1 MSSTSVIPVNTRAD
15 RKAFVRFPWDHYRD
29 DPNWVPPIIHNVQC
43 LVNYRHHPFYD
54 NAEVQTFLAK
64 RDGKVVG
71 RIAAIVDHNHNK
83 QHNEKRGMFGFYE
96 SIDDQSVS
104 DALFDAAKE
113 WFAAKDIAL
122 MRGPA
127 NPSQNYEWG
136 LLVDGFHS
144 PPTFMMTYN
153 KPFYGKLIEGY
164 GFEKAQDLFS
174 YRGKSDMLDELDP
187 KLLFVAEEA
196 RRRFNIDV
204 RRVDKRNFKKDVQLF
219 LKIYNSALVGQWG
232 FTPMSEGELKET
244 ATSLKFLMVYEMTSV
259 AEIDGRGVGV
269 VFGLL
274 DYNPLIKK
282 IDGKLF
288 PFGWLRLLMGRKK
301 LKALRLISTNVVPEY
316 QRWGLGLVLMNRMLP
331 EVLEWGVDEAE
342 FSWVL
347 ESNKLSRG
355 TLERGG
361 LKPDKT
367 FRIYDFQP

>member
-1 MSSTSVIPVNTRAD
+1 
-15 RKAFVRFPWDHYRD
+15 
-29 DPNWVPPIIHNVQC
+29 
-43 LVNYRHHPFYD
+43 
-54 NAEVQTFLAK
+54 
-64 RDGKVVG
+64 
-71 RIAAIVDHNHNK
+71 
-83 QHNEKRGMFGFYE
+83 
-96 SIDDQSVS
+96 
-104 DALFDAAKE
+104 
-113 WFAAKDIAL
+113 
-122 MRGPA
+122 
-127 NPSQNYEWG
+127 
-136 LLVDGFHS
+136 
-144 PPTFMMTYN
+144 
-153 KPFYGKLIEGY
+153 
-164 GFEKAQDLFS
+164 
-174 YRGKSDMLDELDP
+174 
-187 KLLFVAEEA
+187 
-196 RRRFNIDV
+196 
-204 RRVDKRNFKKDVQLF
+204 
-219 LKIYNSALVGQWG
+219 
-232 FTPMSEGELKET
+232 MSEGELKET

-355 TLERGG
+355 TLERSG